1 MAKKKQPGVTETELN
16 PRDPAGDLA
25 AKRKA
30 LQDLSMNKDVDQAA
44 VQQRKLDLD
53 REANTKGVEEGWYN
67 SQSFPGAKVGANLT
81 GQQPR
86 TPVPQVKDQIIKSLM
101 TNHKD
106 IIAQYGSRDVN
117 IVAQS
122 EATKADTSPQG
133 ITKAVN
139 NVVNFLTSGLS
150 VNRLR
155 QQTLEQGVTEDAG
168 PSPVTGAITRRIL
181 SQHLD
186 LLKQYGPELV
196 GAAVDNVADYVG
208 DVEEIGSS
216 DVSAWVNQVERMLKE
231 NPPEAF
237 DEGYASTIGIN
248 PPALDPV
255 SQWKLSVRHL
265 IADYIN
271 DPQSLYNLAKQ
282 KGTNSAEAMAYKYM
296 MDPKGK
302 IALPPDA
309 VTSEGFQDFN
319 KVEPYA
325 VCLAGKPVKQFDY
338 YEQAR
343 RFHDNWKQKLYREGD
358 KAKADKITL
367 MPVMDEASVNKKPQ
381 PYNKDWT
388 KDLTKDQ
395 LNKLAGPRYNN
406 KKPVKESYWA
416 KLQDE
421 RSTRLNS
428 LVNELKESVKK

>member
-1 MAKKKQPGVTETELN
+1 MATH
-16 PRDPAGDLA
+16 
-25 AKRKA
+25 
-30 LQDLSMNKDVDQAA
+30 KDVI
-44 VQQRKLDLD
+44 
-53 REANTKGVEEGWYN
+53 
-67 SQSFPGAKVGANLT
+67 S
-81 GQQPR
+81 
-86 TPVPQVKDQIIKSLM
+86 
-101 TNHKD
+101 
-106 IIAQYGSRDVN
+106 QYGSRDVN
-117 IVAQS
+117 IVAQA
-122 EATKADTSPQG
+122 EATKADPTPQG
-133 ITKAVN
+133 ISKAVN

-216 DVSAWVNQVERMLKE
+216 DVSAWVAQVERMLKE

-302 IALPPDA
+302 IALPPNA
-309 VTSEGFQDFN
+309 VTSEGYQDFN
-319 KVEPYA
+319 RVEPYA
-325 VCLAGKPVKQFDY
+325 VCLAGKPVKKFDY

-367 MPVMDEASVNKKPQ
+367 MPVMDEASVTKKPQ